1 MTLTERPPTERPLE
15 STDETRGNYMPQIV
29 GGGVLVFIGALW
41 LLERVGSIDISVTA
55 VLALATMVTGI
66 SLMLLANHGSH
77 RGLIVFGTILGLV
90 TLLTAAAPFEGFQ
103 GGVGD
108 RAIQVSS
115 AGDISADYNLAMGTM
130 TIDLREIDDLA
141 DATRVSAS
149 VGLGELVIRVPRGAD
164 FSVDAEVGA
173 GEIQILG
180 RSVNGVGLDESYE
193 TPGFDDSSQRFLLD
207 LQAFTGRVEVTDE

>member
-1 MTLTERPPTERPLE
+1 
-15 STDETRGNYMPQIV
+15 
-29 GGGVLVFIGALW
+29 
-41 LLERVGSIDISVTA
+41 
-55 VLALATMVTGI
+55 
-66 SLMLLANHGSH
+66 
-77 RGLIVFGTILGLV
+77 
-90 TLLTAAAPFEGFQ
+90 
-103 GGVGD
+103 
-108 RAIQVSS
+108 
-115 AGDISADYNLAMGTM
+115 MGTM

>member
-77 RGLIVFGTILGLV
+77 RDASDCSGAVRGIPGWCRRSSDSGVFSWRHQRRLQPRHGDHDHR
-90 TLLTAAAPFEGFQ
+90 PP
-103 GGVGD
+103 GD
-108 RAIQVSS
+108 R
-115 AGDISADYNLAMGTM
+115 
-130 TIDLREIDDLA
+130 
-141 DATRVSAS
+141 
-149 VGLGELVIRVPRGAD
+149 
-164 FSVDAEVGA
+164 
-173 GEIQILG
+173 
-180 RSVNGVGLDESYE
+180 
-193 TPGFDDSSQRFLLD
+193 
-207 LQAFTGRVEVTDE
+207 

>member
-15 STDETRGNYMPQIV
+15 TTERPRGSYIPQIV

-41 LLERVGSIDISVTA
+41 LLERVGTIDISVTA
-55 VLALATMVTGI
+55 VLALATLVTGI
-66 SLMLLANHGSH
+66 SLMLLSTHGSH

-115 AGDISADYNLAMGTM
+115 VGDISADYNLAMGTM
-130 TIDLREIDDLA
+130 TIDLREIDDMA
-141 DATRVSAS
+141 GATRVSAS
-149 VGLGELVIRVPRGAD
+149 VGMGELVIRVPRGAD

-173 GEIQILG
+173 GEIQILD
-180 RSVNGVGLDESYE
+180 RSVNGVGLDETFES
-193 TPGFDDSSQRFLLD
+193 PGFDESSEGFVLD
-207 LQAFTGRVEVTDE
+207 LRAFTGRVEVTDE